1 MILLSDYN
9 NPNRNPKSITI
20 LSLRPYQFIQPEKEK
35 KRYSWWGRSA
45 EDDDTIH
52 TGKTKG
58 KKGVGGWAEE
68 INESVVLWLL
78 QSFVFFSVFHW
89 FRWHYVHLLP
99 ARVFGGGYNNH
110 NALKGERVNP
120 PPRWKIIFKFSQT
133 RHQCQKVLEILFD
146 IITLAMTYVQHK
158 KNSQKV

>member
-120 PPRWKIIFKFSQT
+120 PPPVENYFQIFS
-133 RHQCQKVLEILFD
+133 
-146 IITLAMTYVQHK
+146 
-158 KNSQKV
+158 NSPPMPKSFRNFVWHYYLSYDLCST